1 MIWWEMRLNLPNIL
15 TSGRFFLTAGFV
27 IFISR
32 DGLAAKLAGG
42 GFFLLAAATD
52 WLDGY
57 IARKYRMVTG
67 LGKILDP
74 VADKFLTLSAFFVF
88 AHMEIVMWWMCVVIA
103 IREAGLTALRFRA
116 LGKGKVLAAETLGKY
131 KTVLQMTTIG
141 VIIAF
146 LIIRAAG
153 GGLFSALPEAAWRL
167 FIHALMAATVFLTVL
182 SGITHYYRNRGVYRV

>member
-1 MIWWEMRLNLPNIL
+1 LNLPNIL
-15 TSGRFFLTAGFV
+15 TFGRFFLAAGFV

-32 DGLAAKLAGG
+32 DGLAAQMAGG

-57 IARKYRMVTG
+57 IARKYRLVTS

-88 AHMEIVMWWMCVVIA
+88 ARMGIVPWWMCVVIA
-103 IREAGLTALRFRA
+103 IREAGLTALRLWA

-141 VIIAF
+141 VVIIF
-146 LIIRAAG
+146 LIVRAAG
-153 GGLFSALPEAAWRL
+153 GGRFSVVPEAAWRMS
-167 FIHALMAATVFLTVL
+167 IYALMAATVFLTVF
-182 SGITHYYRNRGVYRV
+182 SGITHYCRNREAYRV